1 MMVFLCMISLI
12 LNIFVFNCW
21 YVYQFIFS
29 IMFSLLLMSVNLSL
43 SFSMISYDFGLDLIS
58 FGLVMLCII
67 ILNLMII
74 SSNLIKLDINK
85 GFFLSVSLF
94 LSLMIIMFFSSL
106 NLFLMYVFFELS
118 LIFMIIMLLG
128 WGYQP
133 ERLISGFYLLFYTV
147 FSSLPFF
154 LLVLYLYSFSLSFFF
169 DYLICLNSSFMLYFV
184 FMFSFL
190 VKAPMFMFHFWLPK
204 AHVQASVA
212 GSMILAGLM
221 LKLGGYGII
230 RFMYM
235 FEVGFN
241 LNSYIFYSL
250 IIWGSVLVSLVC
262 LVQGDMSMM
271 VAYSSISHM
280 GLCLL
285 GLLSMSLFGL
295 VGSYLLMIGHG
306 ICSSGLFCLANIFY
320 SRLNS
325 RSFYMIKG
333 MVLFMPS
340 ISLYWFLLCSFNMS
354 CPPSL
359 NFIGEVLILSG
370 MIEFWWASS
379 IYFLMISFMGSC
391 FCMYL
396 YLYSQ
401 HGMYVY
407 MFSCSLGEA
416 REYLISFVHVFMLVC
431 LILLVD
437 LF

>member
-1 MMVFLCMISLI
+1 MILYMVFLI
-12 LNIFVFNCW
+12 LNIFMFNCW
-21 YVYQFIFS
+21 FLFQF
-29 IMFSLLLMSVNLSL
+29 MFSMMFFVILISVNLSVN
-43 SFSMISYDFGLDLIS
+43 FSYITYEFGLDYIS
-58 FGLVMLCII
+58 FGLIMLCIM
-67 ILNLMII
+67 ILNLMIV
-74 SSNLIKLDINK
+74 SSNLIKVEMNM
-85 GFFLSVSLF
+85 FFLSVCLF
-94 LSLMIIMFFSSL
+94 LCLNIIMFFFSL
-106 NLFLMYVFFELS
+106 NVFLMYIFFELS

-133 ERLISGFYLLFYTV
+133 ERLLSGLYLLFYTI

-154 LLVLYLYSFSLSFFF
+154 LLILYLYEFSFSFFF
-169 DYLICLNSSFMLYFV
+169 DYLICLSSSFLLYFIL
-184 FMFSFL
+184 MFSFL
-190 VKAPMFMFHFWLPK
+190 VKAPMFILHFWLPK

-230 RFMYM
+230 RFMFM
-235 FEVGFN
+235 FEVSFMI
-241 LNSYIFYSL
+241 NSYIFYSL
-250 IIWGSVLVSLVC
+250 IIWGSVLVSLIC
-262 LVQGDMSMM
+262 LIQGDMKMM

-285 GLLSMSLFGL
+285 GMLSMSLFGL
-295 VGSYLLMIGHG
+295 VGSYILMIGHG

-333 MVLFMPS
+333 MVLYMPS
-340 ISLYWFLLCSFNMS
+340 ISLFWFLLCSFNMS
-354 CPPSL
+354 CPPSI
-359 NFIGEVLILSG
+359 NFIGELLILSS
-370 MIEFWWASS
+370 MIKYWSFSL
-379 IYFLMISFMGSC
+379 IYFLMVSFFSSC

-401 HGMYVY
+401 HGMCLYI
-407 MFSCSLGEA
+407 FSCSPGEV
-416 REYLISFVHVFMLVC
+416 REYLISFMHVFMLMY